1 MTITPRSPPV
11 RGYAMPLVLMLLLL
25 LAGALSTLLLSLA
38 GSVRIGETALHRRQ
52 VFHAVEGAQV
62 AAIELAAQR
71 LRGMP
76 LEPPLPRSD
85 PNFTDALNAMLASQ
99 QADVSAFVNGQRGTF
114 SEPPY
119 ELGEVRVSD
128 LEPAAQ
134 ALIPGGAF
142 AGMLAQVQ
150 RFNITVSGTRTHDE
164 TPASLSLVAEVQR
177 ATISMFQFYVF
188 SDVYLDLDPGGEVL
202 ATGRIHTNGDFCI
215 AGEPKVDTVTAAG
228 RILMSN
234 PNTHG
239 LCRRRATETNNIQV
253 AIDDGFATFRQM
265 TIDHTNGAWSGVE
278 SDFNRHLL
286 DSRHNV
292 GTLKMPLSGRPRVQA
307 GANVLA
313 MEQTTRPSDPS
324 LMVPSAAAKED
335 NTSSM
340 RFLVDPMLEVEPED
354 VKRQKFAFKAD
365 IRIIDGVWF
374 IRDVNNPAD
383 IGTPIWSDHAG
394 DVNDNDH
401 YEGYVGVGNGSSQK
415 IVSTSFTGQS
425 GVRTLHSWST
435 TPKRYSYYGFV
446 TEPGGEVW
454 ARSAASPPA
463 VISYGLVKSGSG
475 GTRPAFYSTTSVPP
489 ALSDATTLEHYL
501 KGTRSGFKNGWI
513 EARSESDDPDVSGGA
528 SPVEV
533 ARSRLLPVNFD
544 VAAFIGALKTC
555 TGGELGEHF
564 PGSCNGG
571 GRVFNGV
578 VYISSTWPGSADGYS
593 DVAATSNFPKLW
605 PTQPANEAG
614 GLMNGMLP
622 MPLCTK
628 SSTALRAVPSGAAVA
643 TARPCTTFR
652 RQAAPDSPFPNIVRV
667 INARHINP
675 QSSVTFAGVTIPARP
690 LPEGLTIATNLP
702 IAVEGDANVDTVPKR
717 KRLVTP
723 PGDYFVP
730 FLIAGDRFHRH
741 SNSWSDA
748 NANWAE
754 SMAASAPR
762 RVASETTQHFEI
774 LAGWNPTPSRPL
786 AGHDHSSDGFEDFP
800 RYNERWN
807 CGGASAFAH
816 YFGSIVVAFA
826 SVYEHTGANND
837 NGHGT
842 SGDFT
847 TCFPRR
853 DEGFD
858 FHLEDPRNQPPGA
871 PLILA
876 QSIGFVGKR

>member
-1 MTITPRSPPV
+1 MTRHH

-25 LAGALSTLLLSLA
+25 LSGALTTLLFSLA
-38 GSVRIGETALHRRQ
+38 GAVRVGETALHRRQ
-52 VFHAVEGAQV
+52 VFHAAEGAQV
-62 AAIELAAQR
+62 AAIELAAER

-76 LEPPLPRSD
+76 LAPSVPPSD
-85 PNFTDALNAMLASQ
+85 PGFPAALAAMLAAQ
-99 QADVSAFVNGQRGTF
+99 QDEVSTFVNDQRPSF

-119 ELGEVRVSD
+119 EMGEVKVSE
-128 LEPAAQ
+128 LKPAEQ

-150 RFNITVSGTRTHDE
+150 RFNITVAATRTHDE

-188 SDVYLDLDPGGEVL
+188 SDVYLDLDPGGVVN

-215 AGEPKVDTVTAAG
+215 AGEPRVDTVTAAG

-234 PNTHG
+234 PNSHG
-239 LCRRRATETNNIQV
+239 LCRRRATERNNIQIAV
-253 AIDDGFATFRQM
+253 DDSFTSFREM
-265 TIDHTNGAWSGVE
+265 TIDHTNSAWPSVE
-278 SDFNRHLL
+278 TTFNRHLL

-313 MEQTTRPSDPS
+313 MERATRPSDPS
-324 LMVPSAAAKED
+324 LMVPADAALED
-335 NTSSM
+335 NTTSM
-340 RFLVDPMLEVEPED
+340 RFLVDPLLETEPDD

-374 IRDVNNPAD
+374 VRDENSPAD
-383 IGTPIWSDHAG
+383 IGIPIWSDHAG
-394 DVNDNDH
+394 DVDNNDH
-401 YEGYVGVGNGSSQK
+401 YQGYVGVGNGSAEG
-415 IVSTSFTGQS
+415 IITARVTGQDEP
-425 GVRTLHSWST
+425 RALHSWAS
-435 TPKRYSYYGFV
+435 PPQRYSYYGF
-446 TEPGGEVW
+446 TSESGGEVW
-454 ARSAASPPA
+454 ARTASSPPA
-463 VISYGLVKSGSG
+463 VISYGLVRRSSA
-475 GTRPAFYSTTSVPP
+475 GTKPAFYSTTSMPP
-489 ALSDATTLEHYL
+489 TLSDASSLSQYL
-501 KGTRSGFKNGWI
+501 QGARSGFKNGWI
-513 EARSESDDPDVSGGA
+513 EARSESDDPDGNGGA

-533 ARSRLLPVNFD
+533 ERSRLLPVNFD
-544 VAAFIGALKTC
+544 VAAFIGALKDC
-555 TGGELGEHF
+555 NRGELGEHF
-564 PGSCNGG
+564 SGSCNGS

-578 VYISSTWPGSADGYS
+578 VYISSTWPGSMDGLS
-593 DVAATSNFPKLW
+593 DVAATSRFAKLW
-605 PTQPANEAG
+605 PTQPADQTTR
-614 GLMNGMLP
+614 LMNSALP

-628 SSTALRAVPSGAAVA
+628 ATTALRAVSGGPTVMA
-643 TARPCTTFR
+643 ARPCNTYR
-652 RQAAPDSPFPNIVRV
+652 RNATPDSPFPNIVRV
-667 INARHINP
+667 INADHINP
-675 QSSVTFAGVTIPARP
+675 SSSVSFAGVNIPASP
-690 LPEGLTIATNLP
+690 LPDGLTIATNLP
-702 IAVEGDANVDTVPKR
+702 IVVEGNANVDTVPKVN
-717 KRLVTP
+717 RLVTP
-723 PGDYFVP
+723 PGAYFVP

-748 NANWAE
+748 NANWSE
-754 SMAASAPR
+754 SMATSAPR
-762 RVASETTQHFEI
+762 RVATSTVQHLEI

-807 CGGASAFAH
+807 CGGASATAT

-837 NGHGT
+837 SGHGT

-853 DEGFD
+853 SEGFD